1 MFDMPKSN
9 PNKEFKI
16 IRKYSTN
23 DNIDYRQMV
32 KEGRATYTR
41 KVGDEY
47 IFDDHVGAARTEREA
62 EDLLEVILDAGSDTY
77 RSNYTITRMIPSN
90 PDNYVKVP
98 TLIADNEVLKKFLL
112 PMKAYMKTGGLVD
125 KVNIFKSLI

>member
-1 MFDMPKSN
+1 MSIF
-9 PNKEFKI
+9 
-16 IRKYSTN
+16 
-23 DNIDYRQMV
+23 
-32 KEGRATYTR
+32 
-41 KVGDEY
+41 
-47 IFDDHVGAARTEREA
+47 FDDHVGAARTEREA
-62 EDLLEVILDAGSDTY
+62 EDLLEVILDAGDAA